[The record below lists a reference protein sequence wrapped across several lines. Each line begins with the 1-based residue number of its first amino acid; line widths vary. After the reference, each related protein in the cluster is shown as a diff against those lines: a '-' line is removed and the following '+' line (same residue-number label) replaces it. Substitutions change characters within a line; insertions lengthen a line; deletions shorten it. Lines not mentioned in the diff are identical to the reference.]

1 MGDSVFIDT
10 NIILQL
16 LFKTSL
22 TQTARKTLDGL
33 EDRRFYMVLNVLLYV
48 VAGKYYQWR
57 S

>member
-1 MGDSVFIDT
+1 MSDSVFIDT